1 MKLEA
6 QIESIL
12 LFKNEPVSVKELSA
26 TLQRKPDEIKSA
38 LASLQEFYKDR
49 GMVIISNGEE
59 YGFGTH
65 PGNSD
70 LIETMQKEEL
80 SRELGRAGLE
90 TLAIVAYKGPISRRE
105 IDQIRG
111 VNSGF
116 ILRNLLIRGLVEKV
130 DSITGERS
138 FTYGPTLKLLE
149 YLGVT
154 QREDLPEY
162 NEAFKKMAQFVKEVE
177 EAEQMENA

>member
-12 LFKNEPVSVKELSA
+12 FFKNEPVSLKELSA
-26 TLQRKPDEIKSA
+26 TLGTSRENLQ
-38 LASLQEFYKDR
+38 LAISNLQKEYRDR
-49 GMVIISNGEE
+49 GIVIISNGDE
-59 YGFGTH
+59 YGLGTH
-65 PGNSD
+65 PENSA
-70 LIETMQKEEL
+70 LIEAMQKEEL

-90 TLAIVAYKGPISRRE
+90 TLAIVLYKGPISRRE

-130 DSITGERS
+130 DSPTGERS

-149 YLGVT
+149 YLGV
-154 QREDLPEY
+154 REELPEY
-162 NEAFKKMAQFVKEVE
+162 GDAFKKMAQFVKEIE
-177 EAEQMENA
+177 TSATNENA